1 MVQFPVES
9 VEEFGNV
16 RRNNVFK
23 RATSIQLVLLV
34 CLLERSPF
42 LSSHLLTILVKKM
55 DFNTNVDLCIRSHN

>member
-23 RATSIQLVLLV
+23 IATSIQLVLLV

-42 LSSHLLTILVKKM
+42 LSSHLLTILVK
-55 DFNTNVDLCIRSHN
+55 

>member
-9 VEEFGNV
+9 VEEFGSV

-42 LSSHLLTILVKKM
+42 LSSHLLTILVK
-55 DFNTNVDLCIRSHN
+55 

>member
-34 CLLERSPF
+34 CLFRKIAVF
-42 LSSHLLTILVKKM
+42 VKSFIDYSCK
-55 DFNTNVDLCIRSHN
+55 VDGL